1 MEGKV
6 RSNSTGKW
14 NQVEGQRMTLQEGT
28 PGAQYVVTGID
39 LPLELERRL
48 EALGLLEGSRVLVLE
63 KKRRGAVIVKVRG
76 TRFALGD
83 GIVRHVTV
91 RE

>member
-1 MEGKV
+1 
-6 RSNSTGKW
+6 
-14 NQVEGQRMTLQEGT
+14 MTLQEGT

-48 EALGLLEGSRVLVLE
+48 EALGLLEGSRVLVMD
-63 KKRRGAVIVKVRG
+63 KKHRGAVIVKVRG

>member
-1 MEGKV
+1 
-6 RSNSTGKW
+6 
-14 NQVEGQRMTLQEGT
+14 MTLQEGT

-48 EALGLLEGSRVLVLE
+48 EALGLLEGSRVLVMD

-76 TRFALGD
+76 TSFALGD